1 MMLNIKK
8 ISTALLLAAM
18 PFFVFGQCPEN
29 INMRKA
35 IENRNVAV
43 LEDLAKRLPACEKW
57 QDSLAFVYHTL
68 GVAAYIDGDLNK
80 ATEVTQQALL
90 LRKKVLPE
98 PHYETGR
105 SYRNLGVFYKEL
117 GQWDAAAEHFKGA
130 AETFNGLD
138 SADVADAYRELALVY
153 YQQGDFDRS
162 VQSLELATQKAR
174 SFGDEYTLLS
184 CFLEFGNIL
193 PEKELF
199 QPAIDSLLKAEK
211 MLAGY
216 DPGWEHAVCFTN
228 LALNYSALEQYE
240 RSIDYG
246 EQAIVLWAAMEAP
259 WEWATTLNNQGVTLM
274 HSRQYAKAE
283 TVLLEGQKVASDN
296 DLPLILSQSY
306 DNLGEL
312 YFLQN
317 QNDKALEYFHKAVM
331 IHMKETSNRAV
342 LTNPSA
348 KDLTNVVV
356 KKALLNDLSDKGK
369 ALLAVYKAGK
379 DAEYVKAALET
390 YKLCDHL
397 TDLLRREHTVKSS
410 KIFWREKVVPIYEK
424 AIEAAYLLNDYES
437 AFFFFEKSRAV
448 MLLDAMLNAE
458 ALNTINDEQLKTEE
472 NRLRTALIDARQR
485 LDEANAD
492 ERGKILSEL
501 VDLNDQFEALTKKL
515 SEQFPNYHNVKY
527 ATEVVSL
534 HNLQQQQAGSTL
546 IHYFLG
552 EEHTWMLAVSSEKNP
567 VLKQIGRTELT
578 QKLVKDYL
586 QFFAN
591 AFAIANDPQGYAVAA
606 SKLYEYLL
614 APAEAGAAAELI
626 IVPDGILGFLPFEA
640 LLTAPVDHGDLG
652 RMPYLILERSVRLT
666 FSATVLEQQSKERSG
681 NGKLLAFAPFSGD
694 NGFGDYPGLP
704 FSADELSQIQ
714 TTVAGKYLIGKKA
727 SKSSFEAKMNKYS
740 VLHLSTHAEANQAG
754 GQPLIAFADTV
765 LFLNEL
771 YSMSIPAKLIV
782 LSACETNIGEVKS
795 GEGIFSLSRGFAYAG
810 ANSTIASLWNVNAA
824 STGQIFPVF
833 YKSLSNGAPKS
844 RALRKAKLDYL
855 NSEKGN
861 GHIKTP
867 YDWAGFALMGNDEN
881 IELKSPSN
889 PWFYYVVPLVIFAA
903 VILIRRKNRTS
914 S

>member
-18 PFFVFGQCPEN
+18 PFFIFSQCPEQVD
-29 INMRKA
+29 ISKA
-35 IENRNVAV
+35 IDDRNVTA
-43 LEDLAKRLPACEKW
+43 LEALTETLKPCEKW
-57 QDSLAFVYHTL
+57 QDSLGLVWHTL
-68 GVAAYIDGDLNK
+68 GVVAYINDDLEK
-80 ATEVTQQALL
+80 AVEATKQALL
-90 LRKKVLPE
+90 IRKKVLPE

-105 SYRNLGVFYKEL
+105 SNRNLGVFFKEL
-117 GQWDAAAEHFKGA
+117 GRWDEAAEHFKGA
-130 AETFNGLD
+130 AETFNDLD

-153 YQQGDFDRS
+153 HQQGDFDRS
-162 VQSLELATQKAR
+162 VQTLELATQKAR
-174 SFGDEYTLLS
+174 SFDDEYTMLS

-193 PEKELF
+193 PEKELY
-199 QPAIDSLLKAEK
+199 QSAIDSLLKAEK

-228 LALNYSALEQYE
+228 LALNFAALEQYDK
-240 RSIDYG
+240 SINYG
-246 EQAIVLWAAMEAP
+246 ERAIELWANMGAP

-283 TVLLEGQKVASDN
+283 TVLLEGRKVASDN
-296 DLPLILSQSY
+296 ELPLILSQSY

-317 QNDKALEYFHKAVM
+317 QNDKALEHFHMAVM
-331 IHMKETSNRAV
+331 IHLGDASNKTV
-342 LTNPSA
+342 LTNPSFTE
-348 KDLTNVVV
+348 LTNVVV

-369 ALLAVYKAGK
+369 ALLAVYKTGK
-379 DAEYVKAALET
+379 SPEYTQAALET

-397 TDLLRREHTVKSS
+397 ADLLRREHTVKSS

-424 AIEAAYLLNDYES
+424 AIEAAYLANDYES

-485 LDEANAD
+485 LDNATAD
-492 ERGKILSEL
+492 EKGGILAEL

-515 SEQFPNYHNVKY
+515 SEQFPNYHSVKY

-534 HNLQQQQAGSTL
+534 NNFQQQAGSTL

-552 EEHTWMLAVSSEKNP
+552 EENTWMLAVSSKQTP
-567 VLKQIGRTELT
+567 VFKKIGRTELT
-578 QKLVKDYL
+578 QKLVQGYL

-591 AFAIANDPQGYAVAA
+591 AFAIANDPQGYALAA
-606 SKLYEYLL
+606 SKLYDYLL
-614 APAEAGAAAELI
+614 APAAAETSEELI

-640 LLTAPVDHGDLG
+640 LLTAPVDHADLD

-795 GEGIFSLSRGFAYAG
+795 GEGVFSLSRGFAYAG